1 MTIKAPK
8 APQLADLLDQHQDE
22 ITTAWAK
29 MSQDIPGS
37 RYSEHTLDEVRT
49 WLSRETEA
57 TLKTLSTGS
66 YEPTEAYFRDASLGS
81 LEAGFGIAEMIE
93 SLLLFR
99 EAALPVLQR
108 AYTGDDAQL
117 NAAIA
122 VLDAYLRLKVGR
134 FGHIFAEAMEAELR
148 RSEQRFRTVADFAYD
163 WEYWVGADG
172 LYLYVSP
179 SCERI
184 TGYRAKEFQADPRL
198 LERIIHPED
207 QAAAVDHLGHESVE
221 GSRLAPLEF
230 RIITR
235 WGEER
240 WLEHVCQPVY
250 DADGNYV
257 GRRGSNRDATERKKV
272 EEALAQ
278 AVRDKAA
285 AAERSRLARELHDSV
300 TQTLYSVNLHAE
312 AASLA
317 LNAGNED
324 VVATSLQKLQTM
336 THEAMMDLRMLIFEL
351 HPPILKEE
359 GLAAALRARL
369 ATVETRAG
377 LKTELQVEGE
387 ERLSL
392 AVAEELFWI
401 AVEAFNN
408 VLRHA
413 KAGKVTVNLAFNGGW
428 VRMSVADDGSGFDP
442 ETDRRRKRH
451 GPAQHRRAGGA
462 HRRPARPVNGPG
474 AGDLGPRRG
483 ASWRRER
490 GIAWSRQRFAYSS
503 STTRSLSAR
512 ASACC

>member
-1 MTIKAPK
+1 MMTIKAPK
-8 APQLADLLDQHQDE
+8 APHLADLLDQHQDE

-37 RYSEHTLDEVRT
+37 RYGEHSLDEVRT

-66 YEPTEAYFRDASLGS
+66 YEPTEAYLRDASLGS
-81 LEAGFGIAEMIE
+81 LEAGFGIAEVIE
-93 SLLLFR
+93 GLLLFR
-99 EAALPVLQR
+99 EAALPVIHR
-108 AYTGDDAQL
+108 AYAGDDAQL
-117 NAAIA
+117 DEAIA
-122 VLDAYLRLKVGR
+122 ALDAYLRLKVGR
-134 FGHIFAEAMEAELR
+134 FGHLYAQAMEGELR

-163 WEYWVGADG
+163 WEYWVDPDG
-172 LYLYVSP
+172 FYLYVSP

-184 TGYRAKEFQADPRL
+184 TGYQAQEFQADPRL
-198 LERIIHPED
+198 LEEIIHPD
-207 QAAAVDHLGHESVE
+207 DRAVAVDHFDHEAVE
-221 GSRLAPLEF
+221 GSRLPPLEF
-230 RIITR
+230 RVITR
-235 WGEER
+235 RGEER

-250 DADGNYV
+250 DAAGNYL
-257 GRRGSNRDATERKKV
+257 GRRGSNRDATERKRV

-369 ATVETRAG
+369 ITVETRAG
-377 LKTELQVEGE
+377 LQTEFQVEGE
-387 ERLSL
+387 EHLPL

-408 VLRHA
+408 VLKHA
-413 KAGKVTVNLAFNGGW
+413 EARKVTVKLSFAWG
-428 VRMSVADDGSGFDP
+428 RARLSIADDGLWFDP
-442 ETDRRRKRH
+442 ETDRRESGMGLRSIAERVERI
-451 GPAQHRRAGGA
+451 GGQLDLSTAPSQGTTVCVEVQVGAAGEEGKNGA
-462 HRRPARPVNGPG
+462 
-474 AGDLGPRRG
+474 D
-483 ASWRRER
+483 SD
-490 GIAWSRQRFAYSS
+490 S
-503 STTRSLSAR
+503 SAR
-512 ASACC
+512 RR